1 MGTVV
6 PVPYV
11 FKENCSRK
19 LFLIIFLQSWQHNPG
34 SGSKLGQISAYGSKT
49 LDYRF
54 SYTFFQYRY
63 ISQKKKVALWK
74 NPEINKIYHLDS
86 LLDGR
91 VGGHAQVV
99 VAAPHGDLLGTPG
112 ELPTEGEEL
121 CNYMAQIRTDT
132 IVA

>member
-1 MGTVV
+1 MDS
-6 PVPYV
+6 
-11 FKENCSRK
+11 KHW
-19 LFLIIFLQSWQHNPG
+19 IIG
-34 SGSKLGQISAYGSKT
+34 SVTPFSKISPK
-49 LDYRF
+49 
-54 SYTFFQYRY
+54 
-63 ISQKKKVALWK
+63 KKKVALYK
-74 NPEINKIYHLDS
+74 NPEINKIYHFDS

-121 CNYMAQIRTDT
+121 YNYMAQIRTDT